1 VIFGD
6 SRDTQYEGR
15 FSVNRPGLGLL
26 EQQKLRPPRVL
37 TRFHA
42 LSAGPTLTEGR
53 SELKRRF
60 DNKEA
65 ASSLA
70 ELEKQV
76 GLVMEAIKQDPSNK
90 KQVLLAY
97 ISNFYETIKERL
109 TKEGSVLSHYVI
121 LGDEPIFGG
130 PSVTDEVIGKAREGG
145 AEAVLSVEGFQA
157 DHDIT
162 DVIYHVSMSA
172 PCMGVLG
179 WVLKV
184 KLGDAKADIV
194 AEMPYLFDSEKTVKT
209 LGELVEDLEEQAKES
224 DPQ

>member
-1 VIFGD
+1 M
-6 SRDTQYEGR
+6 
-15 FSVNRPGLGLL
+15 
-26 EQQKLRPPRVL
+26 K
-37 TRFHA
+37 
-42 LSAGPTLTEGR
+42 
-53 SELKRRF
+53 
-60 DNKEA
+60 
-65 ASSLA
+65 
-70 ELEKQV
+70 
-76 GLVMEAIKQDPSNK
+76 AIKQDPSKK

-109 TKEGSVLSHYVI
+109 IKDGAVLSHYVI
-121 LGDEPIFGG
+121 LGHEPIFGG
-130 PSVTDEVIGKAREGG
+130 PSVTDEIIGKAKERG

-209 LGELVEDLEEQAKES
+209 LGELVEDLEEQAKKS